1 MATEQSITISG
12 TPPEVTGVTVPVIET
27 DASELEVYVGKGK
40 VESEILDN
48 AGAGYADATNA
59 ALEFSGGG
67 GSSAALTVDVA
78 NGQVSLDNDG
88 VPTNKGSGYTT
99 APIVGFGNISGG
111 TAAAARAEIFAKK
124 TVVTDYSIS
133 GTSGSATITF
143 TSPLTNGDIV
153 KIKRVTDVTSPAN
166 NFQSGSSITAKALN
180 DSFNQI
186 RHRVEELPDLL
197 TTSLVDGDK
206 GDITVSGNTWT
217 IDDGSVNSD
226 KLASNAVTHL
236 KITDS
241 NVTLPKIENIAQD
254 RVLGRTAT
262 GAGAVTAIQVD
273 REMIADDAINK
284 DKIAADGVDSEQIKD
299 NAVVQNKIGNDS
311 VDEPRLQISNAGTNG
326 QYLQKQSGN
335 TGGLTWASPTERL
348 LEYFSIPCKGTKR
361 SFTSPHTAQT
371 WTVDEVTSS
380 QSLSSTYGIL
390 TGTSIEYY
398 PPANAKTV
406 VYKYTAHAGP
416 GDTGPL
422 FHARLYFG
430 PSEAVVTEVEAAIQ
444 TTYLNANEFRW
455 TFEWPFRITGS
466 GNGADAN
473 LGQMETWT
481 TSKNIHLKVREYGD
495 SNEVQFH
502 SLYHIDGG
510 TGSYFVPPI
519 LTISAYT

>member
-1 MATEQSITISG
+1 MAIEQTFTSNGILTEFVISEFDFLRSTDLKIYIDPTGGTAKTLVTENTGAVAGQYTIDKASKKITFISSNVNATLQESTG
-12 TPPEVTGVTVPVIET
+12 APKGGVVTAQRVTGV
-27 DASELEVYVGKGK
+27 
-40 VESEILDN
+40 DN
-48 AGAGYADATNA
+48 
-59 ALEFSGGG
+59 
-67 GSSAALTVDVA
+67 
-78 NGQVSLDNDG
+78 
-88 VPTNKGSGYTT
+88 
-99 APIVGFGNISGG
+99 PIN
-111 TAAAARAEIFAKK
+111 T
-124 TVVTDYSIS
+124 
-133 GTSGSATITF
+133 
-143 TSPLTNGDIV
+143 
-153 KIKRVTDVTSPAN
+153 
-166 NFQSGSSITAKALN
+166 FQSGSTITAEQLN
-180 DSFNQI
+180 DSLNQLRFNI
-186 RHRVEELPDLL
+186 EEYGTLTNSGSLSDL
-197 TTSLVDGDK
+197 DK
-206 GDITVSGNTWT
+206 GDITVSNSGNTWT
-217 IDDGSVNSD
+217 IDNGSVNSD
-226 KLASNAVTHL
+226 KLDTNAVITA

-254 RVLGRTAT
+254 RVLGRTAS
-262 GAGAVTAIQVD
+262 GSGAVTAIQVD
-273 REMIADDAINK
+273 REMIADDAINQ

-335 TGGLTWASPTERL
+335 TGGLTWASPVEHL

-371 WTVDEVTSS
+371 WTVDEVTGA
-380 QSLSSTYGIL
+380 QTLGTAYTIL

-398 PPANAKTV
+398 PPASAKTV

-430 PSEAVVTEVEAAIQ
+430 DSEASVTEVEAAIQ
-444 TTYLNANEFRW
+444 STYLNANELRW

-466 GNGADAN
+466 GNGADAT

-481 TSKNIHLKVREYGD
+481 SSKNIHLKVREYGS

-502 SLYHIDGG
+502 SLYHIDGS

>member
-1 MATEQSITISG
+1 MAIEQTFTSNGTLTEFVIS
-12 TPPEVTGVTVPVIET
+12 EFDFLRST
-27 DASELEVYVGKGK
+27 DLKIY
-40 VESEILDN
+40 ID
-48 AGAGYADATNA
+48 
-59 ALEFSGGG
+59 
-67 GSSAALTVDVA
+67 
-78 NGQVSLDNDG
+78 
-88 VPTNKGSGYTT
+88 PT
-99 APIVGFGNISGG
+99 GG
-111 TAAAARAEIFAKK
+111 TAKTLVTENTGAVAGQYTIDKASKK
-124 TVVTDYSIS
+124 ITFISSNVNATLQESTGAPKSGVVTAERVTGIDNQIN
-133 GTSGSATITF
+133 TFQAGSA
-143 TSPLTNGDIV
+143 
-153 KIKRVTDVTSPAN
+153 
-166 NFQSGSSITAKALN
+166 ITAEQLN
-180 DSFNQI
+180 DSLNQLRFNI
-186 RHRVEELPDLL
+186 EEYGTL
-197 TTSLVDGDK
+197 TNSGSLSTGDK
-206 GDITVSGNTWT
+206 GDITVSNSGNTWT
-217 IDDGSVNSD
+217 IEDGSVNPD
-226 KLASNAVTHL
+226 KLASNAVTTA

-254 RVLGRTAT
+254 RVLGRTAS
-262 GAGAVTAIQVD
+262 GSGAVTAIQVD

-284 DKIAADGVDSEQIKD
+284 DKLTNNAVESDQIKD

-311 VDEPRLQISNAGTNG
+311 VDEPRLQISNHDTGTNG

-335 TGGLTWASPTERL
+335 TGGLTWASPEERL

-481 TSKNIHLKVREYGD
+481 TSKNIHLKVREYGN